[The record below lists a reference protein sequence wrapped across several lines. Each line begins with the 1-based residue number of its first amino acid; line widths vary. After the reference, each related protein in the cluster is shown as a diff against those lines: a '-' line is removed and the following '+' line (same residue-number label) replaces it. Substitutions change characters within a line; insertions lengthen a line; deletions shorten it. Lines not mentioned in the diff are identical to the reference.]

1 MKVVAIVGMTGA
13 GKSEVARAFEDAGF
27 NRIRF
32 GDVTDEEVK
41 KRGLTL
47 NEANERAVR
56 EQLRAELGM
65 AAYAKLNLPK
75 IDTALHTSDVAID
88 GLYSWEE
95 YQFLKEIY
103 GDQFCVVA
111 VWASPKTRQSRLA
124 GRKVRPLT
132 SAEAAS
138 RDKAEIEKL
147 NKSGPISVAD
157 YTLLNECSLPVLIE
171 NTKKVIDEI
180 KNE

>member
-13 GKSEVARAFEDAGF
+13 GKSEVARLFESSGF
-27 NRIRF
+27 TRIRF

-41 KRGLTL
+41 KRALPL

-56 EQLRAELGM
+56 EQLRVEMGM
-65 AAYAKLNLPK
+65 AAYAILNQSK
-75 IDTALHTSDVAID
+75 IDAALKSGDVVID

-95 YQFLKEIY
+95 YLFLKEHY
-103 GDQFCVVA
+103 GDKFCVVA
-111 VWASPKTRQSRLA
+111 VWASPKTRQARLA
-124 GRKVRPLT
+124 GRRVRPLT
-132 SAEAAS
+132 AMEAAS
-138 RDKAEIEKL
+138 RDRAEIEKL

-157 YTLLNECSLPVLIE
+157 YTLLNELSLPNLIE
-171 NTKKVIDEI
+171 STKNVIARI